1 MHQQNVYC
9 KDIYINSVIQS
20 KACQKNTPFITTDIR
35 INKISPSLSMDIC
48 MILSEL
54 IDIASIVINNNNNS
68 GHSLHI
74 TVLEKAGAIILKTSY
89 PHQNHSVPVDLDVIV
104 DIINRYHGAKK
115 MEEGEYDTVSIL
127 LIIPEH

>member
-104 DIINRYHGAKK
+104 DIINRYHGATKV
-115 MEEGEYDTVSIL
+115 EEGEYDTVSIM
-127 LIIPEH
+127 LIIPEQ